1 MVLKELMNLLMNIHI
16 IINQVFMNKILMYL
30 FYNYIL
36 FKQMNIDLKKIQQ
49 IISNSKYPTVYIKNI
64 QNINNENMNKLN
76 LLEEIS
82 NKEENK
88 ESLFVY
94 TYVNNDNINEPYN
107 NPMLIKYLNNKENLL
122 SNFISNT
129 IDNVTYTDGN
139 YWNIKLYLFIK
150 SNSLLINIKEN

>member
-1 MVLKELMNLLMNIHI
+1 
-16 IINQVFMNKILMYL
+16 
-30 FYNYIL
+30 
-36 FKQMNIDLKKIQQ
+36 MNIDFKKIQQ

-94 TYVNNDNINEPYN
+94 TYVNNDNISEPYN

>member
-1 MVLKELMNLLMNIHI
+1 
-16 IINQVFMNKILMYL
+16 
-30 FYNYIL
+30 
-36 FKQMNIDLKKIQQ
+36 MNIDFKKIQQ
-49 IISNSKYPTVYIKNI
+49 IISNSKYPTIYIKNI

-76 LLEEIS
+76 LFEEIS

-139 YWNIKLYLFIK
+139 YWNIKLYLFFY

>member
-1 MVLKELMNLLMNIHI
+1 
-16 IINQVFMNKILMYL
+16 
-30 FYNYIL
+30 
-36 FKQMNIDLKKIQQ
+36 MNIDFKKIQQ
-49 IISNSKYPTVYIKNI
+49 IISNSKYPTIYIKNI

-76 LLEEIS
+76 LFEEIS

-139 YWNIKLYLFIK
+139 YWNIKLYLFFK

>member
-1 MVLKELMNLLMNIHI
+1 
-16 IINQVFMNKILMYL
+16 
-30 FYNYIL
+30 
-36 FKQMNIDLKKIQQ
+36 MNIDFKKIQQ
-49 IISNSKYPTVYIKNI
+49 IISNSKYPTIYIKNI

-76 LLEEIS
+76 LLEKIS

-139 YWNIKLYLFIK
+139 YWNIKLYLFF
-150 SNSLLINIKEN
+150 LI